1 MNIGLQNATIYIA
14 IVTFSVW
21 IVKCLIVAPLE
32 KSIAVGIAPLEK
44 SINGLQLAIEK
55 LEKSISILDSKIDQH
70 DARLVRVEES
80 ACNAHKRIDRLDHI
94 VDEDKQSYD

>member
-1 MNIGLQNATIYIA
+1 MNIGLENATIYIA

-21 IVKCLIVAPLE
+21 IAKCLIVSPLKE
-32 KSIAVGIAPLEK
+32 SI
-44 SINGLQLAIEK
+44 SGLQRAIEK

-80 ACNAHKRIDRLDHI
+80 ACSAHKRIDRLDHL
-94 VDEDKQSYD
+94 VDEDKQNYD